1 MQAMSS
7 NRIEIIDKFFEKFA
21 NAAIQT
27 LHSVLDKDAYQK
39 LELTVESYQESF
51 DKNLLKN
58 DKDTIYKA
66 AYTNNKVE
74 SSLTLLIPEEL
85 IAIISDI
92 IIGGTGKDSYKGA
105 LTELQ
110 LNATLNLLKTL
121 FVNIASTFS
130 KISEREIEFK
140 AKPLFID
147 ESNPEY
153 NKTFEEFSY
162 DFLVNYKLKLD
173 SDNEFNIKL
182 MLDSQELKQVISR
195 IGGSNAH
202 TDKQKYKFNNDAI
215 NIDTLSGIEIDL
227 TAILGKTQIPIKY
240 ALELSKDSLIEL
252 DAFEGDNVK
261 VMANGIEV
269 AEAQIVAVGENFGLR
284 IVKLLTPIERFWDNK

>member
-1 MQAMSS
+1 MSN

-39 LELTVESYQESF
+39 LELNVESYQESF
-51 DKNLLKN
+51 DKNSLKN

-74 SSLTLLIPEEL
+74 SSLTLLIPERL

-121 FVNIASTFS
+121 FVNISSTLS

-147 ESNPEY
+147 ESNSEY

-182 MLDSQELKQVISR
+182 MLDSQELRQLISR
-195 IGGSNAH
+195 INGNSSH
-202 TDKQKYKFNNDAI
+202 TEKQKYKFNNDAI
-215 NIDTLSGIEIDL
+215 NIESLSDIEIDL

-240 ALELSKDSLIEL
+240 ALELSRDSLIEL

-284 IVKLLTPIERFWDNK
+284 IIKLYTPIERFLDNK